1 MKEIGGYI
9 EFEHYHGK
17 QFHNDAI
24 KLNCSRNCLAYLIK
38 LHDIKHIYIP
48 YFLCDSVLNV
58 CKKYGVEVSYFH
70 IDEYFF
76 AYSSKCRFFKR
87 LDLFGE
93 LLRTAFK

>member
-17 QFHNDAI
+17 QFHEEAI

-38 LHDIKHIYIP
+38 LRDIKHIYVP

-58 CKKYGVEVSYFH
+58 CKKYGVEVSFFN
-70 IDEYFF
+70 IDENFLPVVPKGNF
-76 AYSSKCRFFKR
+76 
-87 LDLFGE
+87 
-93 LLRTAFK
+93 